1 MRNLKFMLCI
11 VVFVFTVSCT
21 DNTEDLVTNTPT
33 INATINDTTID
44 GIDLPIDKDPKDGTG
59 SDTGSGND
67 YTGDGDDD
75 TSGGKG
81 N

>member
-59 SDTGSGND
+59 SGND
-67 YTGDGDDD
+67 YTGEDGSDDGD
-75 TSGGKG
+75 GGKS